1 VESALLAAA
10 AWGCDIVFDLPLLRV
25 ASPSRRGFR
34 VIFLLWLQ
42 LVFQVMMDFLYLK
55 LNH

>member
-42 LVFQVMMDFLYLK
+42 LFFQVMMDFLYLK